1 MIEKIKS
8 FSDSFGL
15 PIILVLCILMFF
27 RTCSTNSSVSK
38 IEKQIQSMD
47 TTTSTLT
54 KTDVDSIVKTRLYD
68 FLIFEE
74 DLDKGKTSLTD
85 IRIKISSNEK

>member
-1 MIEKIKS
+1 MLEKIKS
-8 FSDSFGL
+8 FSDAFAL
-15 PIILVLCILMFF
+15 PIVLILCVLMFF
-27 RTCSTNSSVSK
+27 RTCSTSSSVTK
-38 IEKQIQSMD
+38 IEKKIQSMD
-47 TTTSTLT
+47 STSSTLT
-54 KTDVDSIVKTRLYD
+54 KRDVDSIIKTRLYD